1 MDYYK
6 NLVDYLEH
14 LRKIEIDRKLALQI
28 ASISAASLVA
38 IYIG

>member
-6 NLVDYLEH
+6 MFVDYLEE

-28 ASISAASLVA
+28 ASAGAAGLVA
-38 IYIG
+38 IYIE